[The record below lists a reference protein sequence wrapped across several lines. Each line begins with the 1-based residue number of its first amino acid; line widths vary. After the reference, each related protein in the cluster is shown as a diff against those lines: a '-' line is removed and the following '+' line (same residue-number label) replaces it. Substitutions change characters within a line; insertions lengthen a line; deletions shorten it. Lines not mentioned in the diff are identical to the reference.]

1 MKTRSE
7 LGFRHNKSYHIAGR
21 VAKPRERYCAVDLG
35 HFLHDWATG
44 SRDTT
49 QYASGSSTSITDTSY
64 LFVDQILEA
73 DQDQFETELEVRF
86 AGHGIGGLRF
96 GGVCYPAQHFGEVGV
111 CWSRTAV
118 AAMPPRDAAHLSLVA
133 NGSLISCS
141 AKP

>member
-35 HFLHDWATG
+35 HFLHHWATG
-44 SRDTT
+44 SRDTA

-64 LFVDQILEA
+64 RFVDQILEA

-111 CWSRTAV
+111 FVGVELRLQRCRHVMLLTC
-118 AAMPPRDAAHLSLVA
+118 HLLRMA
-133 NGSLISCS
+133 R
-141 AKP
+141 